1 MRAVLPKTT
10 PIYAVGGVG
19 PDNFSNWV
27 GAGATGFGIGSS
39 LYKPGMSVADVR
51 AKAQDITAAYDAVFD
66 Q

>member
-1 MRAVLPKTT
+1 
-10 PIYAVGGVG
+10 VG
-19 PDNFSNWV
+19 PDNFSDWV